1 MFGLQLID
9 IGSLPMAGS
18 WQSLAEFTIPLLLF
32 NFQGICQIMIKYT
45 PQFLKKIEEVFEE
58 HAYQVRYEKGNFK
71 SGYCLIEDR
80 KMVVINKFAAIES
93 RINTLLEII
102 KVLGASGVL
111 SGDKFNVIQK
121 EIDKQQKVE
130 DEAG

>member
-1 MFGLQLID
+1 
-9 IGSLPMAGS
+9 
-18 WQSLAEFTIPLLLF
+18 
-32 NFQGICQIMIKYT
+32 MIKYT

-58 HAYQVRYEKGNFK
+58 NAYQVRYEKGNFK

-102 KVLGASGVL
+102 KVLGTSGVL
-111 SGDKFNVIQK
+111 SGEKYEVIAR
-121 EIDKQQKVE
+121 EIVKQQKVE
-130 DEAG
+130 DVTG